1 MKSALPQNSFV
12 VESQKGTSV
21 RMRWFFTK
29 DPGISAIQFLGE
41 RSLGGVL
48 LRAAFAVVLTAVSLW
63 ITLKLPP
70 YQTQISYSFFTAA
83 VAASAYFAGW
93 RAGLLTT
100 VLTSLVIAWVLPPL
114 NSLAIADHGD
124 AIRFM
129 AFVFTAVV
137 ICLIIASL
145 HRSRRALRDTRDA
158 LRLSKRRI
166 AYVERHAKVW
176 TWEYDVRTDRVSWSN
191 LYGNTVSRREQS
203 LRDWLQMVHEEDREQ
218 VADAIRRA
226 VQKGEFEARFRIML
240 GDSQPRWLLGRAQLV
255 LLDGQPAALVGIN
268 MDASVHG
275 DSNPVGAPAPALSIR

>member
-1 MKSALPQNSFV
+1 M
-12 VESQKGTSV
+12 VESGDNGSSVNMQWSLPKNPGT
-21 RMRWFFTK
+21 
-29 DPGISAIQFLGE
+29 SAIQLLGE
-41 RSLGGVL
+41 RSLAGVL
-48 LRAAFAVVLTAVSLW
+48 LRAAFAVVLTGVALW
-63 ITLKLPP
+63 ITFKLPP

-114 NSLAIADHGD
+114 NSLAIADRGD
-124 AIRFM
+124 AIRFL
-129 AFVFTAVV
+129 AFVFTASV

-145 HRSRRALRDTRDA
+145 HSSRRALRDTRDA

-203 LRDWLQMVHEEDREQ
+203 LGDWLQMVHEEDRER
-218 VADAIRRA
+218 VTAAINSALRR
-226 VQKGEFEARFRIML
+226 GEFEARFRIML

-255 LLDGQPAALVGIN
+255 LLDGQPSALVGIN

-275 DSNPVGAPAPALSIR
+275 DSNPVAAPAPALSIR

>member
-1 MKSALPQNSFV
+1 
-12 VESQKGTSV
+12 
-21 RMRWFFTK
+21 MRWSLAK
-29 DPGISAIQFLGE
+29 DASGSLIQSLGG

-48 LRAAFAVVLTAVSLW
+48 LRAGFAVVLTALALW
-63 ITLKLPP
+63 FTLKLPP

-100 VLTSLVIAWVLPPL
+100 ILTALIIAWLLPPL
-114 NSLAIADHGD
+114 NSLAIADRGD
-124 AIRFM
+124 AMRFLS
-129 AFVFTAVV
+129 FVFTAVV

-145 HRSRRALRDTRDA
+145 DSSRRALRDTRDA

-191 LYGNTVSRREQS
+191 LYGNNISRREQS

-218 VADAIRRA
+218 VAEAIRCALQR
-226 VQKGEFEARFRIML
+226 GEFEARFRIML
-240 GDSQPRWLLGRAQLV
+240 GDSQPRWVLGRAQLV

-275 DSNPVGAPAPALSIR
+275 DSNPVATPAPALPRG